1 MQYRLEVKYSGWM
14 THIIEASSLEEAKE
28 KAAVIPE
35 GLLVKDLSW
44 KEIEMQD
51 DTGGESVSLRREFFL

>member
-1 MQYRLEVKYSGWM
+1 MQYRMEVKYSGWM
-14 THIIEASSLEEAKE
+14 THIIEASSLEEAEE

-51 DTGGESVSLRREFFL
+51 HTQGD

>member
-1 MQYRLEVKYSGWM
+1 MKYRLEVKYSGWM

-35 GLLVKDLSW
+35 GLLVKDLNW

-51 DTGGESVSLRREFFL
+51 DTGGESLWLKT